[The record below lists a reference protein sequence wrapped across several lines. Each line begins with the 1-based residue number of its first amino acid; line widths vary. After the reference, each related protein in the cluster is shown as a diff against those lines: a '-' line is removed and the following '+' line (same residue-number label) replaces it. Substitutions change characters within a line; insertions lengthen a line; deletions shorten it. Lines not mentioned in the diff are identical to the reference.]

1 MQEKKLLYDQISE
14 TIVKDHKNCKFYVIS
29 RLLREYH
36 ITTSFDGE
44 KEIEECPKKGLKYEE
59 TLPQDSRIN
68 TPLGCVWIG
77 ELKRD
82 CPAP

>member
-1 MQEKKLLYDQISE
+1 MQEKKLLYGQISE

-29 RLLREYH
+29 LLLKGYH
-36 ITTSFDGE
+36 ITTSFDWE
-44 KEIEECPKKGLKYEE
+44 KEIEECPKKGFKYEE
-59 TLPQDSRIN
+59 TLPQDLSIN
-68 TPLGCVWIG
+68 RPLGCVWIG